1 MTILH
6 TLIAPTG
13 APCAAFRVLGFEFA
27 PHESDLLK
35 VRVGGWARELDAA
48 DTLPLYNWF
57 VTIQLAALNVAQPI
71 QSLEAALTTVAD
83 SPWAGG
89 TVVPTS
95 SPLDEAR
102 TRRWALIKLQRE
114 EFIARPIDLAGVGK
128 FDADPKSAENIKG
141 AVQLAI
147 LAQAAGQPWQVD
159 WTMFDNSVRTLTAA
173 EVIALGQALG
183 QRVDQAHQTARTL
196 RAAIEAAQTVAQLE
210 VISWPSGT
218 PGQ

>member
-6 TLIAPTG
+6 TLTAPTG

-35 VRVGGWARELDAA
+35 IRVGGWAQEADALGGA
-48 DTLPLYNWF
+48 IPLYNWF
-57 VTIQLAALNVAQPI
+57 VTLGMAALNVAQPI
-71 QSLEAALTTVAD
+71 PSLEAALTTVAD
-83 SPWAGG
+83 SPWLGG

-95 SPLDEAR
+95 TPLDEAR

-159 WTMFDNSVRTLTAA
+159 WTMFDNSVRSLTAG

-210 VISWPSGT
+210 VISWPVT
-218 PGQ
+218 P

>member
-1 MTILH
+1 MSIIHNIT
-6 TLIAPTG
+6 APNG
-13 APCAAFRVLGFEFA
+13 APCGYFRVMGFEFR
-27 PHESDLLK
+27 PRDSDQLK
-35 VRVGGWARELDAA
+35 VQIGGWVAEADALGGALPVFNWYVELS
-48 DTLPLYNWF
+48 P
-57 VTIQLAALNVAQPI
+57 AALNVAQPI
-71 QSLEAALTTVAD
+71 PSLEAALTTVAD
-83 SPWAGG
+83 SPWLGG

-210 VISWPSGT
+210 VISWPVT
-218 PGQ
+218 P